1 MKNNIAFGIAISLL
15 IIAPLSYAD
24 ESEVK
29 LKRSCIKD
37 NPVVEGESDP
47 ALLGIYA
54 QLCDKKNKDNKDNN
68 MILAAQ
74 QFQKLGKNY
83 KALQIVSELESN
95 NIHSNTLTDVKFL
108 AGVNLANSA
117 LNQMREKES
126 RYLSNDDTYPAVKK
140 FTDDV
145 KGALPATVL
154 EKKAEEAEVVKKST
168 EAQHYRAAQREK
180 AAAQR
185 AAAQRAA
192 AERAAARRAAAQR
205 GATRTATPTSTP
217 PPKATSSGGTPFD
230 KL

>member
-47 ALLGIYA
+47 TLLGIYA

-74 QFQKLGKNY
+74 QFQKMGKNY
-83 KALQIVSELESN
+83 KALRIVSELESN

-108 AGVNLANSA
+108 AGVNLANLA
-117 LNQMREKES
+117 LNQMRDKEV
-126 RYLSNDDTYPAVKK
+126 RYLSDDTYPPAKAFTEIVNKAMPAPIIVESKPKNDEEVKAK
-140 FTDDV
+140 TYTTKTTKHYTNNSTGNKKNRTEPKIKKV
-145 KGALPATVL
+145 TTNKSNVTAPPPATT
-154 EKKAEEAEVVKKST
+154 K
-168 EAQHYRAAQREK
+168 
-180 AAAQR
+180 
-185 AAAQRAA
+185 
-192 AERAAARRAAAQR
+192 
-205 GATRTATPTSTP
+205 
-217 PPKATSSGGTPFD
+217 SGGNPFAS
-230 KL
+230 LNN